1 MTATGITFLRMSESQ
16 SDCTSPTVKQ
26 IDSLPW
32 VTYVGN
38 TANHEIDSRRDATHR
53 VETDIS
59 ELRWDREIHE
69 LQQFAEI
76 VSISTVTGRTP
87 RLYIT
92 L

>member
-1 MTATGITFLRMSESQ
+1 MSETVTTAQTISQ
-16 SDCTSPTVKQ
+16 
-26 IDSLPW
+26 LPW

-38 TANHEIDSRRDATHR
+38 TANHDINDGRGATHR

-69 LQQFAEI
+69 LQQFADI

-87 RLYIT
+87 RIYIT